1 MKGNLFILVSTL
13 LFSAMLNACSGQKP
27 SEYVSIDETIPMNTI
42 HQFTVEDI
50 EGNPYDFAAL
60 SGKKIIIVN
69 VASYCGLTPQYKD
82 LQALYDRYKDKNL
95 VIIGF
100 PANNFLSQ
108 EPGSNESIQTF
119 CSAKYGVTFPMMAKI
134 SVKGDK
140 QHPIYT
146 WLTSEDQNGVETTS
160 VGWNFQKYLIN
171 EDGTYHA
178 MVDPRASIL
187 EEEVINGLKT
197 NSPLS
202 PASSLA
208 ILTWRDSLP
217 QDPDEKE
224 LGSVS

>member
-13 LFSAMLNACSGQKP
+13 LFSAMLNACWGQKP
-27 SEYVSIDETIPMNTI
+27 SEYVRIDETIPMNTI

-82 LQALYDRYKDKNL
+82 LQARYDRYKDKNL
-95 VIIGF
+95 AIIGF

-187 EEEVINGLKT
+187 EEEVIQWIEN
-197 NSPLS
+197 
-202 PASSLA
+202 
-208 ILTWRDSLP
+208 
-217 QDPDEKE
+217 
-224 LGSVS
+224 

>member
-1 MKGNLFILVSTL
+1 MKSNLFVLVTSL
-13 LFSAMLNACSGQKP
+13 FFSAILNACSGQKP
-27 SEYVSIDETIPMNTI
+27 SEYVSVDESIPMNTI

-50 EGNPYDFAAL
+50 EGNLFDFSAL
-60 SGKKIIIVN
+60 EGKKIIIVN

-82 LQALYDRYKDKNL
+82 LQELYDKYKDKNL
-95 VIIGF
+95 VIVGF

-134 SVKGDK
+134 SVKGNK

-146 WLTSEDQNGVETTS
+146 WLTSKDQNGVETTS

-171 EDGTYHA
+171 ADGTYHA

-187 EEEVINGLKT
+187 DEAVIRWIEN
-197 NSPLS
+197 
-202 PASSLA
+202 
-208 ILTWRDSLP
+208 
-217 QDPDEKE
+217 
-224 LGSVS
+224 

>member
-1 MKGNLFILVSTL
+1 MKSYLPVLITALVFSL
-13 LFSAMLNACSGQKP
+13 LLNACSGQKP
-27 SEYVSIDETIPMNTI
+27 SDYVSVDETIPMNTI

-50 EGNPYDFAAL
+50 EGNSFDFAAL
-60 SGKKIIIVN
+60 VGKKIIIVN

-82 LQALYDRYKDKNL
+82 LQELYDRYKDEDL

-140 QHPIYT
+140 QHPIYS
-146 WLTSEDQNGVETTS
+146 WLTSEEQNGVESTK

-171 EDGTYHA
+171 ADGTYHA
-178 MVDPRASIL
+178 MIDPRASIL
-187 EEEVINGLKT
+187 NEEVIQWIEN
-197 NSPLS
+197 
-202 PASSLA
+202 
-208 ILTWRDSLP
+208 
-217 QDPDEKE
+217 
-224 LGSVS
+224 

>member
-1 MKGNLFILVSTL
+1 MKSNLFILVSTL

-27 SEYVSIDETIPMNTI
+27 SEYISVDETIPMNTI

-140 QHPIYT
+140 QHPIYI

-187 EEEVINGLKT
+187 EEEVIQWIEN
-197 NSPLS
+197 
-202 PASSLA
+202 
-208 ILTWRDSLP
+208 
-217 QDPDEKE
+217 
-224 LGSVS
+224 